1 MPALE
6 LSAVLGGLQ
15 VMFAAVFALSVNL
28 LKLILFEIMDLM
40 SVRCAMRDGL
50 EKPCSA
56 YGCLLDD
63 MLLWFVFIGDQKQPV
78 SGQRP
83 HRAL

>member
-1 MPALE
+1 MNIMPSWCIVE
-6 LSAVLGGLQ
+6 TSCCRFKLSAMVGGPQ

-50 EKPCSA
+50 DKLCIA
-56 YGCLLDD
+56 HG
-63 MLLWFVFIGDQKQPV
+63 
-78 SGQRP
+78 
-83 HRAL
+83 

>member
-1 MPALE
+1 MLTLNLGAM
-6 LSAVLGGLQ
+6 VGGLQ

-50 EKPCSA
+50 EEPYSA
-56 YGCLLDD
+56 YCCLLDD
-63 MLLWFVFIGDQKQPV
+63 MLLLFVFIRVK
-78 SGQRP
+78 SS
-83 HRAL
+83 L